1 MAITFAIPLRPFASL
16 VMTSH
21 NLSLLKALFRSMSV
35 LCVFVTLSL
44 IAMLQ
49 HFILTLPKPASGDV
63 SITDGIVVATGG
75 QARIEEGL
83 RLLSEGRA
91 SRMLVTGVGKGIS
104 HTSLKRTLRLTTA
117 QIRVLECCVDLD
129 AAARDTIGNARSA
142 ALWADANALKSLRLV
157 TANYHLPRAQNEFQR
172 AFPETS
178 LHVFAV
184 LPPDLKLD
192 TWYRHWPSAKL
203 LVREYGKYLIS
214 LIRF

>member
-91 SRMLVTGVGKGIS
+91 SQMLVTGVGKGIS

-142 ALWADANALKSLRLV
+142 ALWAEANALKSLRLV

-203 LVREYGKYLIS
+203 LVREYGKYLVS

>member
-1 MAITFAIPLRPFASL
+1 
-16 VMTSH
+16 MTSH

-91 SRMLVTGVGKGIS
+91 SQMLVTGVGKGIS

-117 QIRVLECCVDLD
+117 QIRALECCVDLD

-142 ALWADANALKSLRLV
+142 ALWADANTLKSLRLV
-157 TANYHLPRAQNEFQR
+157 TANYHLPRAQNELQR

-203 LVREYGKYLIS
+203 LVREYGKYLVS

>member
-91 SRMLVTGVGKGIS
+91 SQMLVTGVGKGIS

-142 ALWADANALKSLRLV
+142 ALWADANTLKSLRLV

-192 TWYRHWPSAKL
+192 TWYRHWPWQN
-203 LVREYGKYLIS
+203 Y
-214 LIRF
+214 

>member
-1 MAITFAIPLRPFASL
+1 MAIAFAILLRPFASL

-63 SITDGIVVATGG
+63 SITDGIVVATGR

-91 SRMLVTGVGKGIS
+91 SQMLVTGVGKGIS

-203 LVREYGKYLIS
+203 LVREYGKYLVS